1 MNVKE
6 YINSNYKLVKSLKRD
21 GSVMIARCTID
32 DALYVVKNKKAYDSE
47 IYKRLKEADIDG
59 IPKVYEVLEEK
70 GGLWVIE
77 EFVQGRTLEEFFGD
91 EYLADVTGE
100 SGKVDVTGDSG
111 KAADDKT
118 SNSAATDGAG
128 DSGKAA
134 DDKASNSTAT
144 DGAGDS
150 GKVADDKASN
160 STASDGEA
168 PGGAAADGEL
178 PDNVLEVSFDSTG
191 INGIKTENDAAEWML
206 TNVII
211 SVSKTLNKLHTLNP
225 PIIHRD
231 IKPENIII
239 TDLAEIKLLD
249 FNISRG
255 FTGKADKD
263 TVAMGTKGFA
273 PPEQYGFKESDAR
286 SDIYSLGATIKYLM
300 EKTHCKSE
308 MLSEFI
314 KKAMSFDPKDRFQNV
329 IEVIYFIKHYDDDE
343 TEALLSQAGNAGLAG
358 GAGLAGNGNGA
369 YSAAGKNGASDSA
382 MDESD
387 KEKLRLEIENKRL
400 ELEQT
405 KANNRIY
412 AYALAVGAI
421 LVIILIIALS

>member
-100 SGKVDVTGDSG
+100 SSKV
-111 KAADDKT
+111 
-118 SNSAATDGAG
+118 DGAG

-134 DDKASNSTAT
+134 DDKASNSAAI
-144 DGAGDS
+144 DGEGES
-150 GKVADDKASN
+150 GAA
-160 STASDGEA
+160 ASDDAA

-178 PDNVLEVSFDSTG
+178 PDNVLEVSFDSKG

-314 KKAMSFDPKDRFQNV
+314 KKAMSFDPKDRFQNL

-343 TEALLSQAGNAGLAG
+343 TEALLSQAGSAGK
-358 GAGLAGNGNGA
+358 GNGA
-369 YSAAGKNGASDSA
+369 DLAAGKSGASASA

-421 LVIILIIALS
+421 LLIILIIALSL

>member
-100 SGKVDVTGDSG
+100 SSKVDVT
-111 KAADDKT
+111 
-118 SNSAATDGAG
+118 G

-144 DGAGDS
+144 DGEGDS
-150 GKVADDKASN
+150 GAAA
-160 STASDGEA
+160 TDGEV

-358 GAGLAGNGNGA
+358 NGNSA
-369 YSAAGKNGASDSA
+369 YSAAGKNGASASA

-412 AYALAVGAI
+412 TYALAVGAI
-421 LVIILIIALS
+421 LLIILIIALSL

>member
-70 GGLWVIE
+70 DGLWVIE

-91 EYLADVTGE
+91 EYLADVTG
-100 SGKVDVTGDSG
+100 
-111 KAADDKT
+111 
-118 SNSAATDGAG
+118 

-134 DDKASNSTAT
+134 DDKATNSTAT
-144 DGAGDS
+144 DGEGDS
-150 GKVADDKASN
+150 GKVADDKTSSGVASED
-160 STASDGEA
+160 AA
-168 PGGAAADGEL
+168 PGGAAAESEL

-358 GAGLAGNGNGA
+358 
-369 YSAAGKNGASDSA
+369 
-382 MDESD
+382 
-387 KEKLRLEIENKRL
+387 
-400 ELEQT
+400 
-405 KANNRIY
+405 
-412 AYALAVGAI
+412 
-421 LVIILIIALS
+421 

>member
-91 EYLADVTGE
+91 EYLADVTGD
-100 SGKVDVTGDSG
+100 SGKAVDDKASNSVAIDVTGDSG
-111 KAADDKT
+111 AAPT
-118 SNSAATDGAG
+118 GGEALGGSAAE
-128 DSGKAA
+128 S
-134 DDKASNSTAT
+134 
-144 DGAGDS
+144 
-150 GKVADDKASN
+150 
-160 STASDGEA
+160 
-168 PGGAAADGEL
+168 EL

-358 GAGLAGNGNGA
+358 NGNGA
-369 YSAAGKNGASDSA
+369 YSATGKNGASASA

-421 LVIILIIALS
+421 LVIILIIALSL

>member
-100 SGKVDVTGDSG
+100 SGKVDVAGDSG
-111 KAADDKT
+111 KAADDNT
-118 SNSAATDGAG
+118 SSSVTADVTGESGKVDVTG

-134 DDKASNSTAT
+134 DDKASNSAAT

-150 GKVADDKASN
+150 GAAPTDDA
-160 STASDGEA
+160 A

-343 TEALLSQAGNAGLAG
+343 TEALLSQAVN
-358 GAGLAGNGNGA
+358 AGLAGNGNGA
-369 YSAAGKNGASDSA
+369 YSAAGKNGASASA

-421 LVIILIIALS
+421 LLIILIIALSL

>member
-91 EYLADVTGE
+91 EYLADVTG
-100 SGKVDVTGDSG
+100 DSG
-111 KAADDKT
+111 KAADDKA
-118 SNSAATDGAG
+118 SNSAAIVGEG

-134 DDKASNSTAT
+134 DDKASNSAAT
-144 DGAGDS
+144 DGEGDAA
-150 GKVADDKASN
+150 KAADDKVSN
-160 STASDGEA
+160 SAASDDAA
-168 PGGAAADGEL
+168 PGGAATDGEL

-358 GAGLAGNGNGA
+358 PAGLAGNGNGA
-369 YSAAGKNGASDSA
+369 YSAAGKNGASASA

-421 LVIILIIALS
+421 LLIILIIALSL

>member
-100 SGKVDVTGDSG
+100 SSKVDVTGDSG
-111 KAADDKT
+111 KAADDKA
-118 SNSAATDGAG
+118 SNSAA
-128 DSGKAA
+128 S
-134 DDKASNSTAT
+134 DDA
-144 DGAGDS
+144 
-150 GKVADDKASN
+150 
-160 STASDGEA
+160 A
-168 PGGAAADGEL
+168 PGGTAADGEL

-343 TEALLSQAGNAGLAG
+343 TEALLSQAGNAGATG
-358 GAGLAGNGNGA
+358 NAGLAGNGNGA
-369 YSAAGKNGASDSA
+369 YSAAGKNGASASA

-421 LVIILIIALS
+421 LLIILIIALSL

>member
-100 SGKVDVTGDSG
+100 SSKVDVTGDSG
-111 KAADDKT
+111 KAADDKA
-118 SNSAATDGAG
+118 SNSAA
-128 DSGKAA
+128 S
-134 DDKASNSTAT
+134 DDA
-144 DGAGDS
+144 
-150 GKVADDKASN
+150 
-160 STASDGEA
+160 A

-343 TEALLSQAGNAGLAG
+343 TEALLSQAGNAGATG
-358 GAGLAGNGNGA
+358 NAGLAGNGNGA
-369 YSAAGKNGASDSA
+369 YSAAGKNGASASA

-421 LVIILIIALS
+421 LLIILIIALSL

>member
-91 EYLADVTGE
+91 EYLADVTG
-100 SGKVDVTGDSG
+100 DSG
-111 KAADDKT
+111 KAD
-118 SNSAATDGAG
+118 
-128 DSGKAA
+128 
-134 DDKASNSTAT
+134 DDKASNSA
-144 DGAGDS
+144 
-150 GKVADDKASN
+150 
-160 STASDGEA
+160 ASDDAA

-358 GAGLAGNGNGA
+358 NGNGA
-369 YSAAGKNGASDSA
+369 YSAAGKNGASASA

-421 LVIILIIALS
+421 LVIILIIALSL

>member
-100 SGKVDVTGDSG
+100 SSKVDVT
-111 KAADDKT
+111 
-118 SNSAATDGAG
+118 G

-144 DGAGDS
+144 DGEGDAGAAPT
-150 GKVADDKASN
+150 G
-160 STASDGEA
+160 GEA

-211 SVSKTLNKLHTLNP
+211 SVSMTLNKLHTLNP

-314 KKAMSFDPKDRFQNV
+314 KMAMSFDPKDRFQNV

-343 TEALLSQAGNAGLAG
+343 TEALLSQAGN
-358 GAGLAGNGNGA
+358 AGLAGNGNGA

-421 LVIILIIALS
+421 LLIILIIALSL